1 MYGLRQA
8 RKIAHEDLKTHL
20 VPYGYKPVRFTP
32 GLWKHELSNLR
43 FTLIVDDFG
52 VKFTNLSQAHHLINV
67 LKTKYELSIDWTGSL
82 YCRVSLDWNYK
93 QCEMVFLMPKYVKNL
108 HEKYNHPTPTWQVYT
123 SCKPEPIQYR
133 VKCQTAN
140 INTSKPLPPEKLKLL
155 QSKLGTIYYYS
166 RMMDLTTL
174 VANNDISI
182 NQASATFNTN
192 DKMNK
197 LMDYLCTNSNAKIKY
212 RVSDMILKIH
222 SDGSYLSVSNSRS
235 RAGGYYYLGDN
246 ILPEQLKKLQ
256 GSIY

>member
-1 MYGLRQA
+1 
-8 RKIAHEDLKTHL
+8 
-20 VPYGYKPVRFTP
+20 
-32 GLWKHELSNLR
+32 
-43 FTLIVDDFG
+43 
-52 VKFTNLSQAHHLINV
+52 
-67 LKTKYELSIDWTGSL
+67 
-82 YCRVSLDWNYK
+82 
-93 QCEMVFLMPKYVKNL
+93 MVFLMPKYVKNL

-197 LMDYLCTNSNAKIKY
+197 LMDYLCTNSNVKIKY

-246 ILPEQLKKLQ
+246 IPPEQPKKPQ
-256 GSIY
+256 GSIYQECSVIKPIMGLAAEYETTTLYINC